1 MDDFTQNLVLSRL
14 TYGPTASSR
23 SALSSLG
30 LKAWLNKELAG
41 KSPEDS
47 IFLSGQS
54 AFPSSMETL
63 TQTIENPLYR
73 RRAYWVSRELAA
85 LTTLRRIYSS
95 NQVLET
101 LAEHFADYLPVPL
114 FSQADIYRMDYDKTI
129 RANLKKTYP
138 ELLVATAF
146 HPAMLTSLN
155 GQTNTA
161 ASPNENF
168 GRELLELFTV
178 TPKLKYSEKDVLQ
191 ASLMLTGINF
201 SLASNE
207 LRAIPSRHHFGKIS
221 LLGFSHSNLPT
232 ESSATIVSRAAQMIK
247 YLALLPATA
256 EEFSIR
262 MARRYV
268 SESPSKKLLDLMKR
282 TYISTKGSIP
292 AVFRAMA
299 LSPEFLSTKPSK
311 VKRPVEHLA
320 SSVRALDLDLSAQM
334 QELAKSRSLDFND
347 LNPLTTILDRQ
358 GHLPFD
364 WSTPDGFP
372 DYSDAW
378 TTFGGQ
384 AQRWNITAK
393 VAQGAMRNVFTV
405 PAFANLLSQSTS
417 VSAVIDQVVK
427 TTLSS
432 PLRAQD
438 KQRMVSLI
446 EANVNRAQTPQQQFA
461 KISSMA
467 YGLVMATEEWNLR

>member
-1 MDDFTQNLVLSRL
+1 M
-14 TYGPTASSR
+14 
-23 SALSSLG
+23 G
-30 LKAWLNKELAG
+30 LKLWLKKELAG
-41 KSPEDS
+41 KSREQS
-47 IFLSGQS
+47 IFLVNDDL
-54 AFPSSMETL
+54 FPSAKQTL
-63 TQTIENPLYR
+63 AQTMENPLYR
-73 RRAYWVSRELAA
+73 RRAYWVSKELAA
-85 LTTLRRIYSS
+85 LTTLRRIYGS

-114 FSQADIYRMDYDKTI
+114 FSQADIFRMDYDRTI
-129 RANLKKTYP
+129 RENLKKTYP
-138 ELLVATAF
+138 ELLVSAAF

-178 TPKLKYSEKDVLQ
+178 TPKFKYTEKDVLA
-191 ASLMLTGINF
+191 ASLMLSGINF
-201 SLASNE
+201 SLASYE

-232 ESSATIVSRAAQMIK
+232 DSSATIIARATQMIK
-247 YLALLPATA
+247 HLALLPATA
-256 EEFSIR
+256 EAFSVR

-268 SESPSKKLLDLMKR
+268 SEIPSKKLLDLMKR
-282 TYISTKGSIP
+282 TYMATKGSIP
-292 AVFRAMA
+292 AVFSAMV
-299 LSPEFLSTKPSK
+299 LSPEFLSSKPSK
-311 VKRPVEHLA
+311 VKRPAEHLA
-320 SSVRALDLDLSAQM
+320 SSVRALNVELSAQLKDM
-334 QELAKSRSLDFND
+334 AGSGSLDFND

-364 WSTPDGFP
+364 WGTPDGYP

-384 AQRWNITAK
+384 AQRWNITSK
-393 VAQGAMRNVFTV
+393 ISQGAMRAVFAT
-405 PAFANLLSQSTS
+405 PAYASLLSQSTS

-427 TTLSS
+427 ITLSS
-432 PLRAQD
+432 PLRAGD

-446 EANVNRAQTPQQQFA
+446 EANVVRTQTQQQQFA

-467 YGLVMATEEWNLR
+467 FGLVMATEEWNLR